1 MKKLFVLLTSTLLF
15 ACSSGPSLDQ
25 LAAQMPKDNR
35 SVMLQVPEAGNPVS
49 NGMLVA
55 TRMYLYTLLEIVKVI
70 KQI

>member
-35 SVMLQVPEAGNPVS
+35 SVLLQVPEAGNPV
-49 NGMLVA
+49 
-55 TRMYLYTLLEIVKVI
+55 
-70 KQI
+70 

>member
-49 NGMLVA
+49 NGMLVPLRRV
-55 TRMYLYTLLEIVKVI
+55 TSMPSMNKRTSP
-70 KQI
+70 